1 MSGPARKSFKRLK
14 RTVLKRVFGIEA
26 PARPPKPLFQPE
38 LLEALRQLVRT
49 RTPPVAGRD
58 DRKHVVVLT
67 GASYFLSLYA
77 NETVMAHALEQHG
90 TRCTVLLCDRFIPKC
105 ACFNITQEGPPPC
118 AQCRQTSGD
127 WFGAAGLATR
137 VLSDFV
143 PPETVVAL
151 RTQVASFSSI
161 DAIFAL
167 ERDGIP
173 LGQIARGSVFRYLLS
188 SEVTAAHLPIA
199 REYLLAALLMFEA
212 CRTIERE
219 LKPDAVLVSHGIYVE
234 WGVFAEYFAR
244 RGVPLTVYGKGYRK
258 GTLVVTPRGTY
269 HRMLIEEPV
278 ALWENTPFGPQE
290 EATIDDYLGSKVTG
304 RDDRAE
310 CRYQPEVSLPEQQM
324 IRELQ
329 IEPGKFTV
337 GLFTNL
343 VWDGAVVLRQPVFE
357 NQMIWLRETVEFF
370 RTRPDWQLVVRAHPA
385 EAHAR
390 PQTRQQVIPTLLASI
405 PSLPPNVKL
414 VPPDSPISSYT
425 LLKCIQAGLVY
436 ASKVGLELVVR
447 GLPVV
452 VAGDALY
459 RDKGFTEDARSVSHY
474 HELLGRLD
482 QLQALDAATIRRAK
496 HYAHHFFFRRCL
508 PIDLLREDGKG
519 FKFET
524 LADLGPG
531 RNEALDRFC
540 RDVLSGGWFV

>member
-1 MSGPARKSFKRLK
+1 MSGDARKSLRRLK
-14 RTVLKRVFGIEA
+14 RKVLKQVFGIEP

-38 LLEALRQLVRT
+38 LLEALRQRVQT
-49 RTPPVAGRD
+49 RTPHAERAD
-58 DRKHVVVLT
+58 ACKHVVILT
-67 GASYFLSLYA
+67 GGAYFLSLYA

-90 TRCTVLLCDRFIPKC
+90 ARCTLLLCDQFIPKC

-118 AQCRQTSGD
+118 AQCRHTSD
-127 WFGAAGLATR
+127 RWFEVAGLTTR
-137 VLSDFV
+137 TLSGFV
-143 PPETVVAL
+143 TPQTAAAL
-151 RTQVASFSSI
+151 RAEVAQIPSI

-188 SEVTAAHLPIA
+188 SDVTAAHLPIA

-212 CRTIERE
+212 CKTIERE

-234 WGVFAEYFAR
+234 WGVFAEYFGR

-278 ALWENTPFGPQE
+278 ALWENTPFGAAE
-290 EATIDDYLGSKVTG
+290 EAVIDDYLGSKVTG

-405 PSLPPNVKL
+405 PDLPPNVKL
-414 VPPDSPISSYT
+414 VPPDSLISSYT
-425 LLKCIQAGLVY
+425 LLKCIQVGLVY

-459 RDKGFTEDARSVSHY
+459 RDKGFTADARSVPHY
-474 HELLGRLD
+474 HELLGQLD
-482 QLQALDAATIRRAK
+482 QLHALDAATIRRAK

-508 PIDLLREDGKG
+508 AIDLIREDGKG
-519 FKFET
+519 FKFES

-531 RNEALDRFC
+531 KNEALDRFC
-540 RDVLSGGWFV
+540 RDVLSGGWFI